1 MKWWFWGSMS
11 IIAYTYA
18 GYPGW
23 LRLRSRWRP
32 RVVHRSPDFP
42 LVSIVMVVHNE
53 EKILGRKIENLLGLN
68 YPKEKFQLHV
78 VSDGSTDRTE
88 EILRSYNHDSRVN
101 TICLPQRR
109 GKAACL
115 NDGIGAARGAIV
127 LFTDVR
133 QEIESEA
140 LRLLVENFADPAVGA
155 VSGELM
161 LGDPASGEAGVG
173 MGLYWRVEKV
183 IRELESCSGSVVG
196 ATGALYA
203 VRRELLV
210 PLPPDTILDDVYLPM
225 NVVRQGLRV
234 VFDGRARAWD
244 SPHLGGRREFARKV
258 RTLSGNYQLLQLA
271 PWLLS
276 ERNPIRF
283 EFVSHKLMRLVIPF
297 ALVMSVISSGLIPSP
312 FYRIAFIAQAAFYLI
327 AMLARPALK
336 LGPLG
341 RIAGAAWTFVVLN
354 AAALVAFKNFV
365 IGRKTVWTT
374 GDLR

>member
-11 IIAYTYA
+11 VIVYTYA
-18 GYPGW
+18 GYPAW
-23 LRLRSRWRP
+23 LWLRSRWRP
-32 RVVHRSPDFP
+32 RVVHRSPDFLP
-42 LVSIVMVVHNE
+42 VSIVMVAHNE
-53 EKILGRKIENLLGLN
+53 EKILGRKIENLLSLN
-68 YPKEKFQLHV
+68 YPKEKFELHV

-88 EILRSYNHDSRVN
+88 EILRCYRNDSRVK
-101 TICLPQRR
+101 TIFSPQRR

-133 QEIESEA
+133 QEIENDA
-140 LRLLVENFADPAVGA
+140 LRLLVENFADRAVGA

-161 LGDPASGEAGVG
+161 LGEPASGEAGVG

-183 IRELESCSGSVVG
+183 IRKLESCSGSVVG

-203 VRRELLV
+203 VRRELLA
-210 PLPPDTILDDVYLPM
+210 PLPPETVLDDVYVPM
-225 NVVRQGLRV
+225 NVVRRGLRV

-276 ERNPIRF
+276 SGNPIRF
-283 EFVSHKLMRLVIPF
+283 EFVSHKIMRLVIPF
-297 ALVMSVISSGLIPSP
+297 ALVILGISSALIRSP
-312 FYRIAFIAQAAFYLI
+312 FYRIALIAQAAFYLI
-327 AMLARPALK
+327 AILARPALK
-336 LGPLG
+336 HGQLG
-341 RIAGAAWTFVVLN
+341 RVAGAAWTFVVLN
-354 AAALVAFKNFV
+354 AAALIAFKNFV
-365 IGRKTVWTT
+365 IGRKTLWTT
-374 GDLR
+374 GDRR

>member
-1 MKWWFWGSMS
+1 MKWWFWGSMWV
-11 IIAYTYA
+11 IVYTYA

-23 LRLRSRWRP
+23 LWLRSRLRP
-32 RVVHRSPDFP
+32 RVVHRSPHFP
-42 LVSIVMVVHNE
+42 RVSIVMVVHNE
-53 EKILGRKIENLLGLN
+53 EKILGRKIDNLLCLN
-68 YPKEKFQLHV
+68 YPKEKFELHV

-88 EILRSYNHDSRVN
+88 AILRCYNHDSRVK
-101 TICLPQRR
+101 TTCSPQRR
-109 GKAACL
+109 GKSACL
-115 NDGIGAARGAIV
+115 NDGIGAAQGSIV

-133 QEIESEA
+133 QEIESDA
-140 LRLLVENFADPAVGA
+140 LQLLVENFADPAVGA

-161 LGDPASGEAGVG
+161 LGAPSSGEAGMG

-210 PLPPDTILDDVYLPM
+210 PLPDDTVLDDVYIPM
-225 NVVRQGLRV
+225 NVVRQGQRV
-234 VFDGRARAWD
+234 IFDGRARAWD

-271 PWLLS
+271 PWLVRS
-276 ERNPIRF
+276 GNPIRF

-297 ALVMSVISSGLIPSP
+297 ALVALVVSSALIRTP
-312 FYRIAFIAQAAFYLI
+312 FYRIALIAQAAFYVI
-327 AMLARPALK
+327 AVLARLAVN
-336 LGPLG
+336 LGPVG
-341 RIAGAAWTFVVLN
+341 RVAGAAWTFVVLN